1 MALGVLGLAGVRG
14 HDVTRAA
21 GSFLLLASIVLLA
34 AASYRAARASG
45 GARRALFWGFAVS
58 AAFSTL
64 AQTHNFVRYVV
75 MGEVP
80 GFPSPGLLILLLG
93 SHPALLLGLG
103 AALGWRGRAL
113 RAEVAVDALLLV
125 TAAAVVGIQ
134 LGYMS
139 PWPVEGF
146 SEQARLLLL
155 LWRGMPV
162 AELCLTIALVATL
175 AGSLGRGTSVGL
187 AFGMVAFTAAN
198 LFHGRLAITD
208 QAAAV
213 ASTDLVWALAN
224 IGFAAAVRGRPGVRT
239 ECQRGAALATGEAGL
254 RARFLVGAIVI
265 VAQATLYLG
274 FRDEPSPALAVAVA
288 AFVLLLA
295 LRAVRELLGTRR
307 HTATLTHTI
316 AAERALSQSLE
327 ANVQERTEELAEA
340 QRVLQRMW
348 VLGQHVTREL
358 QPDRVVQCFMEAVTD
373 VARVDGVVLA
383 LVADERYL
391 RLASVVG
398 TSSQLTG
405 RLVPMERSVLGRVVR
420 GGRAYQTADVS
431 ADPTFAS
438 PDPVLR
444 SMHVRPD
451 GSWGGGLAVIPVERG
466 GERIGALALVSH
478 APRIWQPEEVA
489 RVEAMTDLLSV
500 ALANAEAVES
510 LRQAEWRFRTLFRA
524 APDAVLTLL
533 PGGRIREAND
543 YAAELFATPSSMLAG
558 RVLGDLVL
566 PGDRAALDDAL
577 AAGFRDRSAR
587 VDVRV
592 PREDGLRQV
601 EIALRRLPDSEPST
615 VLLIGRDITQE
626 KEMQAR
632 LLEAER
638 LAAVG
643 ELVAGV
649 AHEVNN
655 PLSSISAF
663 AQLLLRDGDLTDEQ
677 LESVEVVYSEALRAS
692 QVVKDL
698 LAFARR
704 SEPRREPV
712 ELGQAVER
720 ALRLR
725 GYQLTTR
732 QVRTVL
738 ELDPGLP
745 PVLADMRQLQQV
757 VLNLVTNALQAM
769 PDGGT
774 LTLATRRRGELV
786 ELEIADTGV
795 GIPDAARPHIF
806 EPFYTTKGEGEGTGL
821 GLSVSYGII
830 AAHGGSLDLLSTG
843 PEGTRFVVAL
853 PAAGDGPAGAESA
866 ELPLASRRRSPLAG
880 MRILFV
886 DDEAALRQG
895 MEAFGRR
902 RGIGVVT
909 ASNGVTALEAVETT
923 SFDAIVCDLRMPEMD
938 GVAFLEALS
947 ARRPGLAA
955 RTVFVTGDVV
965 GGAGIESRVPFAPGR
980 RPATLGKPFTFDQ
993 LEEAVYA
1000 TLRGMKAAGV

>member
-1 MALGVLGLAGVRG
+1 MLGTFGARG
-14 HDVTRAA
+14 PDFTRAA
-21 GSFLLLASIVLLA
+21 GSFLLLLSIVFLA
-34 AASYRAARASG
+34 GAAYRAARESTG
-45 GARRALFWGFAVS
+45 PRRVFFCGFAIS
-58 AAFSTL
+58 AVFSTL
-64 AQTHNFVRYVV
+64 AQSHNFVRYVV

-80 GFPSPGLLILLLG
+80 SFPSPGLLVLLLG

-103 AALGWRGRAL
+103 AALGWRRRAL
-113 RAEVAVDALLLV
+113 RADVAIDTLLLV

-134 LGYMS
+134 LGYLS
-139 PWPVEGF
+139 PWPVQGF
-146 SEQARLLLL
+146 TDPARVLLL

-162 AELCLTIALVATL
+162 AELCLTILLVATL
-175 AGSLGRGTSVGL
+175 GASFGRRTSLGLVL
-187 AFGMVAFTAAN
+187 GMLAFTAAN
-198 LFHGRLAITD
+198 LFHGRLALTD

-213 ASTDLVWALAN
+213 SSTDVVWALAN
-224 IGFAAAVRGRPGVRT
+224 LGFAAALRGRPGAVAGPDG
-239 ECQRGAALATGEAGL
+239 GAALATGQAGL
-254 RARFLVGAIVI
+254 RARFIAAAIVI
-265 VAQATLYLG
+265 VAQATLFLG
-274 FRDEPSPALAVAVA
+274 LREERNAPLAIAVAL
-288 AFVLLLA
+288 FVLLLA

-307 HTATLTHTI
+307 RTASLTHTI

-327 ANVQERTEELAEA
+327 ASVQERTTELAEA

-373 VARVDGVVLA
+373 VARVDGVA
-383 LVADERYL
+383 LGLVVDERYL

-398 TSSQLTG
+398 SSHQLTG
-405 RLVPMERSVLGRVVR
+405 RLVEMEGSLMGRVVR
-420 GGRAYQTADVS
+420 TGRVHQAVDV
-431 ADPTFAS
+431 AIDPTLALVN
-438 PDPVLR
+438 PLLR
-444 SMHVRPD
+444 TMHVRPD
-451 GSWGGGLAVIPVERG
+451 GSRGGGLAVIPVQRG
-466 GERIGALALVSH
+466 GECIGAIALVSH
-478 APRIWQPEEVA
+478 APRDWRPEELA
-489 RVEAMTDLLSV
+489 RIEAMTDLLSV

-543 YAAELFATPSSMLAG
+543 FAAELFATPSAALAG
-558 RVLGDLVL
+558 RTLGELVL
-566 PGDRAALDDAL
+566 PDDRAALADAL
-577 AAGFRDRSAR
+577 AAGFRDRPAR

-592 PREDGLRQV
+592 PREGGLRQV

-615 VLLIGRDITQE
+615 VLLIGRDITHE
-626 KEMQAR
+626 KVMQAR

-663 AQLLLRDGDLTDEQ
+663 AQLLMRDGDLSEEQ
-677 LESVEVVYSEALRAS
+677 RESVEVVHSEALRAS

-712 ELGQAVER
+712 DLGQAVER

-725 GYQLTTR
+725 GYQLSTR
-732 QVRTVL
+732 HVRTVL
-738 ELDPGLP
+738 ELDPELP

-774 LTLATRRRGELV
+774 LTLVTRRRGEQV
-786 ELEIADTGV
+786 ELEIADTGT
-795 GIPDAARPHIF
+795 GIAEDARPHIF
-806 EPFYTTKGEGEGTGL
+806 EPFFTTKGEGEGTGL
-821 GLSVSYGII
+821 GLSVSYGIV
-830 AAHGGSLDLLSTG
+830 AAHGGSLDLVSTG
-843 PEGTRFVVAL
+843 PEGTRFLVTL
-853 PAAGDGPAGAESA
+853 PAADDEAAGGDTSCAPSPAG
-866 ELPLASRRRSPLAG
+866 RRSRLAG

-895 MEAFGRR
+895 METFGRR
-902 RGIGVVT
+902 RGVGVVT
-909 ASNGVTALEAVETT
+909 APDGAAALRAVETT
-923 SFDAIVCDLRMPEMD
+923 SFDAVVCDLRMPEMD
-938 GVAFLEALS
+938 GRAFLEALRE
-947 ARRPGLAA
+947 RRPGLAA
-955 RTVFVTGDVV
+955 RTIFVTGDVV
-965 GGAGIESRVPFAPGR
+965 GGASFDDARLPLHAPASG
-980 RPATLGKPFTFDQ
+980 PVTLGKPFTFEQ
-993 LEEAVYA
+993 LEEAVL
-1000 TLRGMKAAGV
+1000 TVLRGGVGARV